1 MAAEAPSGLRIL
13 LHQHGKERGPVSVSS
28 HADRDRV
35 IVSELELFPC
45 PPSLD
50 SRAVAMPF
58 EIDVK
63 PRFAISTCTARYWR
77 YIPVHQVAGTWTA
90 RYPTVPPKIDRQQYR
105 SIGGEID
112 RWWSIDGEKR
122 KKKKRKRRKKEKR
135 STYFP
140 TRVANARAPLPIVG
154 RGRFFSRMRRRN
166 VSPRGE
172 KGRGDVSPFIFY

>member
-13 LHQHGKERGPVSVSS
+13 LHQHGKKRGPDSVSS

-50 SRAVAMPF
+50 SRAVA
-58 EIDVK
+58 
-63 PRFAISTCTARYWR
+63 
-77 YIPVHQVAGTWTA
+77 GTWTA
-90 RYPTVPPKIDRQQYR
+90 RYRAVPPKIDRQRYR
-105 SIGGEID
+105 LIEGEID
-112 RWWSIDGEKR
+112 RWWSIEGEKG

-140 TRVANARAPLPIVG
+140 ARVANARAPLPIAG
-154 RGRFFSRMRRRN
+154 RGRFFSRIRRR
-166 VSPRGE
+166 
-172 KGRGDVSPFIFY
+172 